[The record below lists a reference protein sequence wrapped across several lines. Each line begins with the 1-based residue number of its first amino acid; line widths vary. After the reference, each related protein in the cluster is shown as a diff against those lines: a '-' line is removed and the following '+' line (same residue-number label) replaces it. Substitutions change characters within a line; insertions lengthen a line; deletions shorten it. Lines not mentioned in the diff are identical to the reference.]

1 MKKRVG
7 LIGKGKWGSK
17 IRSKLSR
24 LASLKFV
31 SGRKKNYLK
40 LIKKNELDWIFIAT
54 PNSTHYQIVKKCLNL
69 NLNVFCE
76 KPITENFKK
85 AKELFEI
92 AKKNKVNLYV
102 SDVYAFHKKKIN
114 KIFPYNKIKREKNI
128 KGKDNEFFFRFM
140 YHDISILY
148 SHIKDKKLR
157 SIKLNQNKKK
167 KISYININFKDK
179 TNFLFEYNLKS
190 RIKRHTI
197 NDINFITKDDALS
210 KMINSL
216 LYKKIDIR
224 LNNLKALFILK
235 FLTFLMDSK
244 KSKFKI

>member
-1 MKKRVG
+1 MKKKVG
-7 LIGKGKWGSK
+7 LIGKGKWGTK
-17 IRSKLSR
+17 IKSKLTK

-31 SGRKKNYLK
+31 SGRKKNYFD
-40 LIKKNELDWIFIAT
+40 LIKKNDLDWIFVAT
-54 PNSTHYQIVKKCLNL
+54 PNSTHYQIVKNCLNSK
-69 NLNVFCE
+69 LNVFCE
-76 KPITENFKK
+76 KPLTENLKK
-85 AKELFEI
+85 AKELFKI
-92 AKKNKVNLYV
+92 AKKNKVKLYV
-102 SDVYAFHKKKIN
+102 SDVYLFHKKKIN
-114 KIFPYNKIKREKNI
+114 KIFSDNKIIREKKI

-140 YHDISILY
+140 YHDISLLY
-148 SHIKDKKLR
+148 NKIKNKK
-157 SIKLNQNKKK
+157 IKTIKFDQNKKEK
-167 KISYININFKDK
+167 KSYININFKDK

-224 LNNLKALFILK
+224 LNNSKALFILK

>member
-102 SDVYAFHKKKIN
+102 SDVYAFHKK
-114 KIFPYNKIKREKNI
+114 R
-128 KGKDNEFFFRFM
+128 
-140 YHDISILY
+140 
-148 SHIKDKKLR
+148 
-157 SIKLNQNKKK
+157 
-167 KISYININFKDK
+167 
-179 TNFLFEYNLKS
+179 
-190 RIKRHTI
+190 
-197 NDINFITKDDALS
+197 
-210 KMINSL
+210 
-216 LYKKIDIR
+216 
-224 LNNLKALFILK
+224 
-235 FLTFLMDSK
+235 
-244 KSKFKI
+244 